1 MAQEREEEE
10 LEAIARAVAN
20 NEDGYEPPAHLIQEP
35 APPSRNLAAEIA
47 AMRMGQKLK
56 LALRGNRD
64 VRAVLMRDPSAMVQ
78 RFLIE
83 NPRLTEEEVIAM
95 AKSRTVDAEILGR
108 IAKRQDWLRNY
119 QVRLSLV
126 TNPKTPQAVAMRFVS
141 GLLERDIRMLAKSR
155 NVPSAVTTAARRI
168 VQGRR

>member
-1 MAQEREEEE
+1 MPPDEEED
-10 LEAIARAVAN
+10 LEAVARAVLN
-20 NEDGYEPPAHLIQEP
+20 DEDGYSPPPELINEPS
-35 APPSRNLAAEIA
+35 PPSKNLAAEIA
-47 AMRMGQKLK
+47 ALRMGQKLK

-64 VRAVLMRDPSAMVQ
+64 VRTILMRDPSVMVQ

-141 GLLERDIRMLAKSR
+141 GLLDRDVRMLAKSR
-155 NVPSAVTTAARRI
+155 NVPSAVTGAARRI